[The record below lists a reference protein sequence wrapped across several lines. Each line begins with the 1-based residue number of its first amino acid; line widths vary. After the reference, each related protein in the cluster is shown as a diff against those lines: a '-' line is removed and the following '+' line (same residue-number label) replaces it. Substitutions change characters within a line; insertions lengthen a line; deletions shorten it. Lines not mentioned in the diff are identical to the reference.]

1 MSNLTTSEQTEQLEE
16 QLSSL
21 EKLKRT
27 TVIGYGAGDFGFNL
41 AFSLSTA
48 FLLYYYTDVAG
59 ISAAAVGTMFLVVR
73 LWDAIADLIAGRAV
87 DKTMT
92 RWGKFRPFLM
102 FGAAPLLFMSFL
114 VFHVPSSFSSG
125 YKIIYAYATYAILG
139 LVYSLVNIPY
149 GSLASAVT
157 QSVHER
163 AKLVAARAFG
173 ASIGSVILTFV
184 IGAMINNLKSQ
195 KSDIVTPE
203 DLVAYRAAVQGAF
216 TKITLAFIVVGTLAF
231 LFTAW
236 ACREKVVRTQARVS
250 VRGTIETIKSNK
262 PLGYL
267 CGSSFFYLI
276 GLFAVGGTTAFYAQY
291 VLGNIGLVGII
302 TLVNVGISLLITPV
316 IPKIIDR
323 FGKKKVY
330 QYCGLFTIVGGV
342 GLFLA
347 PANMLWLV
355 LLTLAIKG
363 IGASLINTVMFGLEA
378 DTVEYG
384 EWRTGR
390 RSEGATYAL
399 FSFTRK
405 ITQSIGGAA
414 GAWALA
420 AGSYIAA
427 SATNPSPV
435 QPDSAIFAIKA
446 TIGLLPAACALIA
459 MLIFVR
465 YPLSDEKFK
474 QIRNETESRKL
485 AAMDADREHP
495 QAPATVSQPG
505 RTS

>member
-1 MSNLTTSEQTEQLEE
+1 MANPAAVKGLRSMARLPF
-16 QLSSL
+16 
-21 EKLKRT
+21 K
-27 TVIGYGAGDFGFNL
+27 TVAGYGAGDFGFNL

-73 LWDAIADLIAGRAV
+73 LWDAFADLLAGRLV
-87 DKTMT
+87 DRTMT
-92 RWGKFRPFLM
+92 RWGKFRPFIM
-102 FGAAPLLFMSFL
+102 FGAVPLLVLSYL
-114 VFHVPSSFSSG
+114 VFHVPASSDAG
-125 YKIIYAYATYAILG
+125 LKLIYAYATYAILG

-173 ASIGSVILTFV
+173 AGIGGVVLTFV
-184 IGAMINNLKSQ
+184 VGNFIGDLRGQ
-195 KSDIVTPE
+195 KALIQSPQ
-203 DLVAYRAAVQGAF
+203 DLVAYQAAVQGVF
-216 TKITLAFIVVGTLAF
+216 TKVTLAFIVIGSIAF
-231 LFTAW
+231 FFTAW
-236 ACREKVVRTQARVS
+236 ACREQVVRTQARIS
-250 VRGTIETIKSNK
+250 VKETFSTLRSNK
-262 PLGYL
+262 PLAYL
-267 CGSSFFYLI
+267 CGSSFFYLV

-302 TLVNVGISLLITPV
+302 TLVNTGIALVITPF

-323 FGKKKVY
+323 FGKKNVF
-330 QYCGLFTIVGGV
+330 QFCGVFTVVGGV

-347 PANMLWLV
+347 PANMFWLV
-355 LLTLAIKG
+355 LVTLAIKG

-384 EWRTGR
+384 EWKTGK

-405 ITQSIGGAA
+405 VTQSLGGAV

-420 AGSYIAA
+420 AGGYVAA
-427 SATNPSPV
+427 SAANPSPV

-446 TIGLLPAACALIA
+446 TIGLLPAVAALIA
-459 MLIFVR
+459 MVIFIK
-465 YPLSDEKFK
+465 YPLNDERFK
-474 QIRNETESRKL
+474 QIRDETEARKRAL
-485 AAMDADREHP
+485 LDEQSGKPEDLVVA
-495 QAPATVSQPG
+495 
-505 RTS
+505 